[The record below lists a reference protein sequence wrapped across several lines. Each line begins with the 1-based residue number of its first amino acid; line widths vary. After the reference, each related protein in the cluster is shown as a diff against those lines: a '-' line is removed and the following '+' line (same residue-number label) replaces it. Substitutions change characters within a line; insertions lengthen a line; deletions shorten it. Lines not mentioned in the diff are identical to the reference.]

1 MAYNVL
7 SGTVKQL
14 HSSSIAL
21 TGTFTGDGSDL
32 AFPNSQVPE
41 YVITPDDNRL
51 ITFTNTV
58 GKALRGEA
66 NLTFDGTNLLLLDGA
81 TTKVSFDNVG
91 NISASAKMSASYYY
105 GDGRYLTGITA
116 SGGGSAN
123 AQGPVGALQFQTGSG
138 GISGSSAVVYSS
150 NHLKISGTLTIT
162 GSVLP
167 SGSSVYDLG
176 SPAHRWAS
184 LYVGTGSV
192 HLGPDCTITSVHGG
206 MSFNKTLFV
215 TGGLI
220 YSASSY
226 QNWGSVTGSSGYG
239 LRDNAGTIQFKHTGG
254 DWANIGSGTGSSG
267 QTFPGPVGAV
277 PFLTSSTGTS
287 GSALFKYDVANEY
300 LVVDAGLVH
309 SRTQIT
315 TNHTAA
321 VNEYYLGVRAA
332 SVEILFDATQ
342 CANGQTYVI
351 KDEVG
356 SASPGT
362 PITLRPSA
370 SQTIDN
376 SATASIDSPFGAAN
390 LYTDGTNWFIC

>member
-116 SGGGSAN
+116 SGGGSAS

-138 GISGSSAVVYSS
+138 G
-150 NHLKISGTLTIT
+150 
-162 GSVLP
+162 
-167 SGSSVYDLG
+167 
-176 SPAHRWAS
+176 
-184 LYVGTGSV
+184 
-192 HLGPDCTITSVHGG
+192 
-206 MSFNKTLFV
+206 F
-215 TGGLI
+215 
-220 YSASSY
+220 
-226 QNWGSVTGSSGYG
+226 
-239 LRDNAGTIQFKHTGG
+239 
-254 DWANIGSGTGSSG
+254 
-267 QTFPGPVGAV
+267 
-277 PFLTSSTGTS
+277 S
-287 GSALFKYDVANEY
+287 GSALVLYDFANDV
-300 LVVDAGLVH
+300 LTLRSGLVH
-309 SRTQIT
+309 ARTAVT

-321 VNEYYLGVRAA
+321 VNEYYLGVRAT

-342 CANGQTYVI
+342 CVDGQTYII

-356 SASPGT
+356 SATPGT

-390 LYTDGTNWFIC
+390 LYTDGTNWFVY

>member
-66 NLTFDGTNLLLLDGA
+66 NLTFDGSNLVIAADG
-81 TTKVSFDNVG
+81 TTKIVLDNVG
-91 NISASAKMSASYYY
+91 NVSASANMSASYFYGDGRYLTGITASAGGSASAKGPVGSLQFQTGSGTISGSGALMFFTASSLLALTGGISASANISASYFY

-116 SGGGSAN
+116 SGGGSAS
-123 AQGPVGALQFQTGSG
+123 AQGPIGALQFQTGSG
-138 GISGSSAVVYSS
+138 GFSGS
-150 NHLKISGTLTIT
+150 TL
-162 GSVLP
+162 VL
-167 SGSSVYDLG
+167 YDFTNDVL
-176 SPAHRWAS
+176 
-184 LYVGTGSV
+184 
-192 HLGPDCTITSVHGG
+192 
-206 MSFNKTLFV
+206 TLR
-215 TGGLI
+215 
-220 YSASSY
+220 S
-226 QNWGSVTGSSGYG
+226 
-239 LRDNAGTIQFKHTGG
+239 
-254 DWANIGSGTGSSG
+254 
-267 QTFPGPVGAV
+267 
-277 PFLTSSTGTS
+277 
-287 GSALFKYDVANEY
+287 
-300 LVVDAGLVH
+300 GLVH
-309 SRTQIT
+309 ARTAVT

-342 CANGQTYVI
+342 CVDGQTYII

-356 SASPGT
+356 SASLGT
-362 PITLRPSA
+362 AITLLPSG

-376 SATASIDSPFGAAN
+376 NLTVTIDSPYGAAN
-390 LYTDGTNWFIC
+390 LYTDGVNWFVY

>member
-91 NISASAKMSASYYY
+91 NISASANVSASYFY

-116 SGGGSAN
+116 SGGGSASAKGPVGSLQFQSGSGTISGSTALLFLTGSGLLVVTGGLSASAN
-123 AQGPVGALQFQTGSG
+123 ISASYFYGDGRYLTGITASGGGSASAQGPVGALQFQTGSG
-138 GISGSSAVVYSS
+138 G
-150 NHLKISGTLTIT
+150 
-162 GSVLP
+162 
-167 SGSSVYDLG
+167 
-176 SPAHRWAS
+176 
-184 LYVGTGSV
+184 
-192 HLGPDCTITSVHGG
+192 
-206 MSFNKTLFV
+206 F
-215 TGGLI
+215 
-220 YSASSY
+220 
-226 QNWGSVTGSSGYG
+226 
-239 LRDNAGTIQFKHTGG
+239 
-254 DWANIGSGTGSSG
+254 
-267 QTFPGPVGAV
+267 
-277 PFLTSSTGTS
+277 S
-287 GSALFKYDVANEY
+287 GSALVLYNFANDV
-300 LVVDAGLVH
+300 LTLRSGLVH
-309 SRTQIT
+309 ARTAVT

-321 VNEYYLGVRAA
+321 VNEYYLGVRAS

-342 CANGQTYVI
+342 CVDGQTYVI

-356 SASPGT
+356 SASLGT
-362 PITLRPSA
+362 GIILRPSA

-376 SATASIDSPFGAAN
+376 NATASIASPFGAAN
-390 LYTDGTNWFIC
+390 LYTDGTNWFIY